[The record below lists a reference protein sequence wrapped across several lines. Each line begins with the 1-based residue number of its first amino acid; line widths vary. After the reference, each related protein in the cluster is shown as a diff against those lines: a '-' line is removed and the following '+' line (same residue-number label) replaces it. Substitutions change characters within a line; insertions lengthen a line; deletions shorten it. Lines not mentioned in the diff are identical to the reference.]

1 MPSTMIHLVV
11 ANEISKKIDVK
22 DSRQFYLGAIAPDT
36 VNLNGKAS
44 KEVRYSA
51 HLRSVDVDE
60 WIENIVAFT
69 KENEQIKQAYPDFFK
84 GFIIHLLTDIAWDKV
99 AQPIL
104 FEAMRENGVLEEKL
118 NDEKWNELL
127 SFDRKAVKSDIWT
140 KEISPLLANAHAP
153 CGLTVDKDRLEEYKG
168 FVLNSEFLASPDKL
182 TGELITD
189 DMIEDTASEVLKLYT
204 CSIVPI

>member
-1 MPSTMIHLVV
+1 MRFP
-11 ANEISKKIDVK
+11 KKIDVK
-22 DSRQFYLGAIAPDT
+22 DSGQFYLGAIAPDT

-51 HLRSVDVDE
+51 HLRSVDVNE

-69 KENEQIKQAYPDFFK
+69 KENEQVKLTYPDFFK

-99 AQPIL
+99 AQPEL
-104 FEAMRENGVLEEKL
+104 FEAMRQNGVSEGKL
-118 NDEKWNELL
+118 NDKKWNELL

-140 KEISPLLANAHAP
+140 KKVRPQLKSAHAP
-153 CGLTVDKDRLEEYKG
+153 CGLTVDKDKLEEYKG

-189 DMIEDTASEVLKLYT
+189 NMIADTVNEVLRLYT
-204 CSIVPI
+204 CSIIPI